1 MNLCI
6 FTFSLSHIMVSIVQI
21 IISFIVSFL
30 KKILTLFC
38 KRGKKHWMQLLF
50 FVFCEYLCVDE
61 CISYMFMWAYGHVHS
76 SINSYVWRPET
87 DIGCCSFSPF
97 TLLSETQ
104 PRACRWVWDGS
115 WWMNSGFSS
124 VSVTPVRVLNFYVF
138 FGVLYSDSP
147 TCSIWSWLSLNALN
161 YLDKTACF
169 LWYTN

>member
-124 VSVTPVRVLNFYVF
+124 VSVTPVLGAQLLCVFWCFVLRLSHMFYLILAVF
-138 FGVLYSDSP
+138 ECPKL
-147 TCSIWSWLSLNALN
+147 SW
-161 YLDKTACF
+161 
-169 LWYTN
+169 